1 MTERKQKTKE
11 EHEKVY
17 FTVIDYIKQLAMEGK
32 IAFGGKIP
40 SERELMNT
48 LGLSRNSIR
57 EALRSME
64 NMGLIESRQ
73 GQGNFLVNH
82 MGESLNRVFS
92 MLLFMGESDYV
103 EISQL
108 RRFIEIGAYLLA
120 VRKAKE
126 EDLDRLDGIWRGIN
140 QCSEE
145 EKVKRDKEFHDEI
158 IRISGNRLLSILNE
172 SLGDLF
178 KTLIADLA
186 MNIASNDWDELCRC
200 HEKVSRCLRDRDI
213 QGGMKAIREHYNI
226 IDRDLEA
233 YTKKAGNS
241 EKAAKDREGAEG
253 ETENL

>member
-1 MTERKQKTKE
+1 MTETKQKRKE

-17 FTVIDYIKQLAMEGK
+17 FTVIEYIKQLAKEGK
-32 IAFGGKIP
+32 VSFGGRIP

-82 MGESLNRVFS
+82 MGRSLNSVFS

-120 VRKAKE
+120 VKKAEE
-126 EDLDRLDGIWRGIN
+126 EDISRLEEIWKGIEE
-140 QCSEE
+140 CSGE
-145 EKVKRDKEFHDEI
+145 EKVRRDKQFHDEI
-158 IRISGNRLLSILNE
+158 IRISGNRLLGILNE

-178 KTLIADLA
+178 ETFIEELA
-186 MNIASNDWDELCRC
+186 LHIASKDWNALCMC
-200 HEKVSRCLRDRDI
+200 HEKVSECLRDRDV

-226 IDRDLEA
+226 IDADLEE
-233 YTKKAGNS
+233 YTRRTKINS
-241 EKAAKDREGAEG
+241 CLAEKDAAQDDI
-253 ETENL
+253 

>member
-1 MTERKQKTKE
+1 MTETKQKRKE

-17 FTVIDYIKQLAMEGK
+17 FTVIEYIKQLAKEGK
-32 IAFGGKIP
+32 VSFGGRIP

-82 MGESLNRVFS
+82 MGRSLNSVFS

-120 VRKAKE
+120 VKKAEE
-126 EDLDRLDGIWRGIN
+126 EDISRLEEIWKGIEE
-140 QCSEE
+140 CSGE
-145 EKVKRDKEFHDEI
+145 EKVRRDKQFHDEI
-158 IRISGNRLLSILNE
+158 IRISGNRLLGILNE

-178 KTLIADLA
+178 ETFIEELA
-186 MNIASNDWDELCRC
+186 LHIASKDWNALCMC
-200 HEKVSRCLRDRDI
+200 HEKVSECLRDRDV

-226 IDRDLEA
+226 IDADLEE
-233 YTKKAGNS
+233 YTRRTKSNS
-241 EKAAKDREGAEG
+241 CLAEKDAAQDDI
-253 ETENL
+253 

>member
-1 MTERKQKTKE
+1 MTETKQKRKE

-17 FTVIDYIKQLAMEGK
+17 FTVIEYIKQLAKEGK
-32 IAFGGKIP
+32 VSFGGRIP

-82 MGESLNRVFS
+82 MGRSLNSVFS
-92 MLLFMGESDYV
+92 MLLFTGESDYV

-120 VRKAKE
+120 VKKAEE
-126 EDLDRLDGIWRGIN
+126 EDISRLEEIWKGIEE
-140 QCSEE
+140 CSGE
-145 EKVKRDKEFHDEI
+145 EKVRRDKQFHDEI
-158 IRISGNRLLSILNE
+158 IRISGNRLLGILNE

-178 KTLIADLA
+178 ETFIEELA
-186 MNIASNDWDELCRC
+186 LHIASKDWNALCMC
-200 HEKVSRCLRDRDI
+200 HEKVSECLRDRDV

-226 IDRDLEA
+226 IDADLEE
-233 YTKKAGNS
+233 YTRRTKSNS
-241 EKAAKDREGAEG
+241 CLAEKDAAQDDI
-253 ETENL
+253 

>member
-1 MTERKQKTKE
+1 MTETKQKRKE

-17 FTVIDYIKQLAMEGK
+17 FTVIEYIKQLAKEGK
-32 IAFGGKIP
+32 VSFGGRIP

-82 MGESLNRVFS
+82 MGRSLNSVFS

-120 VRKAKE
+120 VKKAEE
-126 EDLDRLDGIWRGIN
+126 EDISRLEEIWQGIEE
-140 QCSEE
+140 CSGE
-145 EKVKRDKEFHDEI
+145 EKVRRDKQFHDEI
-158 IRISGNRLLSILNE
+158 IRISGNRLLGILNE

-178 KTLIADLA
+178 ETFIEELA
-186 MNIASNDWDELCRC
+186 LHIASKDWNALCMC
-200 HEKVSRCLRDRDI
+200 HEKVSECLRDRDV

-226 IDRDLEA
+226 IDADLEE
-233 YTKKAGNS
+233 YTRRTKINS
-241 EKAAKDREGAEG
+241 CLAEKDAAQDDI
-253 ETENL
+253 

>member
-1 MTERKQKTKE
+1 MTETKQKRKE

-17 FTVIDYIKQLAMEGK
+17 FTVIEYIKQLAKEGK
-32 IAFGGKIP
+32 VSFGGRIP

-82 MGESLNRVFS
+82 MGRSLNSVFS
-92 MLLFMGESDYV
+92 VLLFMGESDYV

-120 VRKAKE
+120 VKKAEE
-126 EDLDRLDGIWRGIN
+126 EDISRLEEIWQGIEE
-140 QCSEE
+140 CSGE
-145 EKVKRDKEFHDEI
+145 EKVRRDKQFHDEI
-158 IRISGNRLLSILNE
+158 IRISGNRLLGILNE

-178 KTLIADLA
+178 ETFIEELA
-186 MNIASNDWDELCRC
+186 LHIASKDWNALCMC
-200 HEKVSRCLRDRDI
+200 HEKVSECLRDRDV

-226 IDRDLEA
+226 IDADLEE
-233 YTKKAGNS
+233 YTRRTKSNS
-241 EKAAKDREGAEG
+241 CLAEKDAAQDDI
-253 ETENL
+253 

>member
-1 MTERKQKTKE
+1 MTETKQKRKE

-17 FTVIDYIKQLAMEGK
+17 FTVIEYIKQLAKEGK
-32 IAFGGKIP
+32 VSFGGRIP

-82 MGESLNRVFS
+82 MGRSLNSVFS

-120 VRKAKE
+120 VKKAEE
-126 EDLDRLDGIWRGIN
+126 EDISRLEEIWQGIEE
-140 QCSEE
+140 CSGE
-145 EKVKRDKEFHDEI
+145 EKVRRDKQFHDEI
-158 IRISGNRLLSILNE
+158 IRISGNRLLGILNE

-178 KTLIADLA
+178 ETFIEELA
-186 MNIASNDWDELCRC
+186 LHIASKDWNALCMC
-200 HEKVSRCLRDRDI
+200 HEKVSECLRDRDV

-226 IDRDLEA
+226 IDADLEE
-233 YTKKAGNS
+233 YTRRTKSNS
-241 EKAAKDREGAEG
+241 CLAEKDAAQDDI
-253 ETENL
+253 

>member
-1 MTERKQKTKE
+1 MTETKQKRKE

-17 FTVIDYIKQLAMEGK
+17 FTVIEYIKQLAKEGK
-32 IAFGGKIP
+32 VSFGGRIP

-82 MGESLNRVFS
+82 MGRSLNSVFS

-120 VRKAKE
+120 VKKAEE
-126 EDLDRLDGIWRGIN
+126 EDISRLEEIWQGIEE
-140 QCSEE
+140 CSGE
-145 EKVKRDKEFHDEI
+145 EKVRRDKQFHDEI
-158 IRISGNRLLSILNE
+158 IRISGNRLLGILNE

-178 KTLIADLA
+178 ETFIEELA
-186 MNIASNDWDELCRC
+186 LHIASKDWNALCMC
-200 HEKVSRCLRDRDI
+200 HEKVSECLRDRDV

-226 IDRDLEA
+226 VDADLEE
-233 YTKKAGNS
+233 YTRRTKSNS
-241 EKAAKDREGAEG
+241 CLAEKDAAQDDI
-253 ETENL
+253 

>member
-1 MTERKQKTKE
+1 
-11 EHEKVY
+11 
-17 FTVIDYIKQLAMEGK
+17 
-32 IAFGGKIP
+32 
-40 SERELMNT
+40 MNT

-82 MGESLNRVFS
+82 MGRSLNSVFS

-120 VRKAKE
+120 VKKAEE
-126 EDLDRLDGIWRGIN
+126 EDISRLEEIWKGIEE
-140 QCSEE
+140 CSGE
-145 EKVKRDKEFHDEI
+145 EKVRRDKQFHDEI
-158 IRISGNRLLSILNE
+158 IRISGNRLLGILNE

-178 KTLIADLA
+178 ETFIEELA
-186 MNIASNDWDELCRC
+186 LHIASKDWNALCMC
-200 HEKVSRCLRDRDI
+200 HEKVSECLRDRDV

-226 IDRDLEA
+226 IDADLEE
-233 YTKKAGNS
+233 YTRRTKSNS
-241 EKAAKDREGAEG
+241 CLAEKDAAQDDI
-253 ETENL
+253 